1 MAGKRIFA
9 KYIVLFFACIAGNYI
24 GFSHDDVTS
33 PQIDN
38 NLIDSLNNLA
48 YTHRRSNPK
57 LSLEHAIEAYELS
70 SKTNYIQGLANA
82 IHHKG
87 TALAV
92 LGRYELA
99 LIDLLEASKIREQI
113 GDNSGL
119 VSTYN
124 NIGHVLSEMGKYDD
138 ALHYFEESIKLC
150 KELSP
155 IPDIGVTLNNIGW
168 VYFRKNKLDLAL
180 TYFYQ
185 ALSANEA
192 TNNIRGIGAS
202 KGNIGTIYR
211 HMGDFKKG
219 LGYHYQALNNAQQFN
234 DQYLTIIALRE
245 ISMDYHD
252 AKLIEKSIEYA
263 NKSLDLARALGFNIE
278 ERNTLA
284 WLASIHEIN
293 HNFKNAARF
302 YKLVHQLSD
311 SLFRIEK
318 AEIQNQFFTVY
329 EFQDQ
334 VKENE
339 LLQMEQEINSKI
351 IRNQKYFLFL
361 SFALII
367 ISLVFTVYIIT
378 TNKKMEISNLQLNDK
393 NCEIEQQKEVIQQKV
408 QAIEEK
414 NRELEKINQIKD
426 KLIAVIA
433 HDLKN
438 PFNTISG
445 YSELL
450 VSRYHSFEKK
460 EVQEFLKIIN
470 ESSAKGNY
478 LLDNLLQWYRLQT
491 MSLKFLPLQ
500 LNLYNI
506 VKDELLFYTSI
517 AQDRGVNII
526 NSIPQGI
533 TIHADSNM
541 LKTIIR
547 NLVANALKYT
557 DKNGTISIS
566 ATYDNREVTV
576 AVEDS
581 GRGIDPLIKEKL
593 FTGEHGVTSTGQGGE
608 KGSGL
613 GLILCKDFVEM
624 HHGRIWVE
632 SEPGKG
638 AKFFFTLPIP
648 EDPEQE

>member
-1 MAGKRIFA
+1 MVGKRIFA
-9 KYIVLFFACIAGNYI
+9 KYVVLFFACISGIYI
-24 GFSHDDVTS
+24 EFSHANITS

-38 NLIDSLNNLA
+38 SLIDSLNNLA
-48 YTHRRSNPK
+48 YTHRRRNPK
-57 LSLEHAIEAYELS
+57 LSLEYAIKAYELC
-70 SKTNYIQGLANA
+70 SKTNYIQGRAST
-82 IHHKG
+82 IHNKG

-99 LIDLLEASKIREQI
+99 LIDLFEASKIREQI
-113 GDNSGL
+113 GDISGL

-124 NIGHVLSEMGKYDD
+124 NIGHVQSEMGKYDE

-155 IPDIGVTLNNIGW
+155 IPDIGITLNNIGW
-168 VYFRKNKLDLAL
+168 VYFNKNKLDLAL

-192 TNNIRGIGAS
+192 INDIRGIGAS

-219 LGYHYQALNNAQQFN
+219 LEYHYHALNNAQQF
-234 DQYLTIIALRE
+234 DDKYWEIITLRE
-245 ISMDYHD
+245 ISKDYHS
-252 AKLIEKSIEYA
+252 ANQLEKSIEFA
-263 NKSLDLARALGFNIE
+263 NRSLEVASALGFHVE

-284 WLASIHEIN
+284 WLASIHETN
-293 HNFKNAARF
+293 HHFKNAARF

-311 SLFRIEK
+311 SLFRVEK

-329 EFQDQ
+329 EFQAQ
-334 VKENE
+334 VKENQ

-378 TNKKMEISNLQLNDK
+378 TNKKMEIANLQLKDK

-438 PFNTISG
+438 PFNNISG

-460 EVQEFLKIIN
+460 EIQEFLKIIN

-491 MSLKFLPLQ
+491 MSLQFLPLQ

-517 AQDRGVNII
+517 AQDRGINII
-526 NSIPQGI
+526 NSISQGI

-547 NLVANALKYT
+547 NLVTNALKYT
-557 DKNGTISIS
+557 DKNGIISIS
-566 ATYDNREVTV
+566 ASYNNREVTV

-638 AKFFFTLPIP
+638 AKFFFTLPVP
-648 EDPEQE
+648 EDTEQE

>member
-1 MAGKRIFA
+1 
-9 KYIVLFFACIAGNYI
+9 
-24 GFSHDDVTS
+24 
-33 PQIDN
+33 
-38 NLIDSLNNLA
+38 
-48 YTHRRSNPK
+48 
-57 LSLEHAIEAYELS
+57 
-70 SKTNYIQGLANA
+70 
-82 IHHKG
+82 
-87 TALAV
+87 
-92 LGRYELA
+92 
-99 LIDLLEASKIREQI
+99 
-113 GDNSGL
+113 
-119 VSTYN
+119 
-124 NIGHVLSEMGKYDD
+124 
-138 ALHYFEESIKLC
+138 
-150 KELSP
+150 
-155 IPDIGVTLNNIGW
+155 
-168 VYFRKNKLDLAL
+168 
-180 TYFYQ
+180 
-185 ALSANEA
+185 
-192 TNNIRGIGAS
+192 
-202 KGNIGTIYR
+202 
-211 HMGDFKKG
+211 
-219 LGYHYQALNNAQQFN
+219 
-234 DQYLTIIALRE
+234 
-245 ISMDYHD
+245 
-252 AKLIEKSIEYA
+252 
-263 NKSLDLARALGFNIE
+263 
-278 ERNTLA
+278 
-284 WLASIHEIN
+284 
-293 HNFKNAARF
+293 
-302 YKLVHQLSD
+302 
-311 SLFRIEK
+311 
-318 AEIQNQFFTVY
+318 
-329 EFQDQ
+329 
-334 VKENE
+334 
-339 LLQMEQEINSKI
+339 MEQEINSKI

>member
-1 MAGKRIFA
+1 MRFA
-9 KYIVLFFACIAGNYI
+9 KYVVLFFACIAGNYI

-119 VSTYN
+119 VATYN
-124 NIGHVLSEMGKYDD
+124 NIGHVQSEMGYSDE
-138 ALHYFEESIKLC
+138 ALHYFEKSLKC
-150 KELSP
+150 SKELSP

-185 ALSANEA
+185 ALSANES
-192 TNNIRGIGAS
+192 TNDIRGIGAS

-219 LGYHYQALNNAQQFN
+219 LGYHYQALDNAQQF
-234 DQYLTIIALRE
+234 DDKYWEIITLRE
-245 ISMDYHD
+245 ISKDYHS
-252 AKLIEKSIEYA
+252 ANQLEKSIEFA
-263 NKSLDLARALGFNIE
+263 SRSLELARALGFHVE

-284 WLASIHEIN
+284 WLASIHETN
-293 HNFKNAARF
+293 HHFKNAARF
-302 YKLVHQLSD
+302 YRMVNHLSD
-311 SLFRIEK
+311 SLFRLER
-318 AEIQNQFFTVY
+318 AEIQSQFFTVY
-329 EFQDQ
+329 EFQAQ
-334 VKENE
+334 VKENQ

-378 TNKKMEISNLQLNDK
+378 TNKKMEIANLQLKDK

-438 PFNTISG
+438 PFNNISG
-445 YSELL
+445 YSEILA
-450 VSRYHSFEKK
+450 SRYDSFEKK

-491 MSLKFLPLQ
+491 MSLQFLPLK
-500 LNLYNI
+500 LNLRNI
-506 VKDELLFYTSI
+506 VENELLFFTSI
-517 AQDRGVNII
+517 AQDRGINII
-526 NSIPQGI
+526 NSIPQEV

-547 NLVANALKYT
+547 NLVSNAIKHT
-557 DKNGTISIS
+557 ETGGKISLTS
-566 ATYDNREVTV
+566 SSDHREVTV
-576 AVEDS
+576 VVEDTGS
-581 GRGIDPLIKEKL
+581 GIEPSIKDKL
-593 FTGEHGVTSTGQGGE
+593 FTGRHGITSTGQSGE
-608 KGSGL
+608 KGTGL

-648 EDPEQE
+648 EDTEQE